1 MTDPNWSCLVLVNT
15 QEVLSRHLA
24 TVLCCAVLEWRY
36 RNQSRTEFC
45 SLEISKSP
53 WMQCWALCSGCPWW
67 GRVEPEG
74 PWSASKLNHLVVLWF
89 SAFNPG
95 FPAGWV
101 CSIALSTHCGG
112 GLGVLQLVVTYGGIT
127 VTLQHLLRRHIHR
140 LKTCHLSQEILG
152 GINISA
158 GLSDELCQTV
168 VFFQALE
175 TSSRFTSFRHLPGC
189 KKYVDVALRD
199 MA

>member
-24 TVLCCAVLEWRY
+24 TVLRCAVLEWRY

-140 LKTCHLSQEILG
+140 LKTSLKPRNPGGDQYFSWVEWWAMPDSGLLSGPRNIIQVHQFQTPTGMQEICRCG
-152 GINISA
+152 
-158 GLSDELCQTV
+158 T
-168 VFFQALE
+168 
-175 TSSRFTSFRHLPGC
+175 
-189 KKYVDVALRD
+189 
-199 MA
+199 